1 MFLCYIGFY
10 IVCSLDRFRISSV
23 GIEIFGVQIKL
34 VDKDEEGNG
43 EVGLKYIIYKD
54 QVVKVFVLCMEGY
67 KCSCYNRF
75 KR

>member
-10 IVCSLDRFRISSV
+10 IVCSLDRFCISSV

-54 QVVKVFVLCMEGY
+54 QVVKVFVLCVEG
-67 KCSCYNRF
+67 KLL
-75 KR
+75 